1 MIILSYLIVAMSL
14 IAPFLAARVLGKNF
28 FGQDTPI
35 FIGLTLQAVLG
46 IIISIYVYGYEHRK
60 KATVLLGYAVFFL
73 STGLCYLVGKTLWL
87 ILFWELSTV
96 SAFLLYQG
104 GKWNPNS
111 IKSFIALVVA
121 GGIGAFCFTYWIYSP
136 DSEFGNFFL
145 VTGLLVKAAFF
156 GFHFWLPEAHSGS
169 PAHASAAYSGI
180 LVNLPLVLFHQWVG
194 PWIGN
199 TIFIKILIPLAGFGV
214 LWAGLSSLFS
224 RDAKK
229 AIAYSTVENMN
240 FLFLCILLSALW
252 KDHELES
259 LRVLSRSFSFLFIL
273 SLIHHSVSKTFQFL
287 SIGYLTKI
295 SGFSNVDQN
304 TGVGRISGIPTS
316 LLSLGTISF
325 LAIPGTTGF
334 LSEAT
339 FVKLVAGVLEIPGQ
353 SAILVLP
360 LLILVSSGLVLGAAG
375 HLRIFLGMILSR
387 PRTDWPEHKPA
398 KTIMYSLSISGALIL
413 LVSLGISAYAVYYS
427 PTKEWLDGQWY
438 RGLAIVNSVGLGMF
452 LLVGVMGFR
461 TKISKR
467 KLWDCGGNYGGADVA
482 IPSDG
487 ISDPLFP
494 SLGRYF
500 TNEQGNSRLDEAILH
515 GIIKFLNAFKT
526 SLNESDEESISINLA
541 FSSITVVLLLFV
553 IIGLKLAEGD
563 LWKLFLNTLTQ

>member
-1 MIILSYLIVAMSL
+1 MIILSYLIVAISL
-14 IAPFLAARVLGKNF
+14 IAPFLAAKVLGKNF
-28 FGQDTPI
+28 FGQDSAV

-46 IIISIYVYGYEHRK
+46 TVIALYVYGYEHRK
-60 KATVLLGYAVFFL
+60 KTTVLLGYAVFFL
-73 STGLCYLVGKTLWL
+73 STGLCYLVGKSLWL

-104 GKWNPNS
+104 GKWTPNA
-111 IKSFIALVVA
+111 IRSFIALVVA
-121 GGIGAFCFTYWIYSP
+121 GGVGAFCFTYWIYSP
-136 DSEFGNFFL
+136 EGEFGNYFL
-145 VTGLLVKAAFF
+145 VAGLLVKAAFF

-180 LVNLPLVLFHQWVG
+180 LVNLPLILFHQLVA
-194 PWIGN
+194 PWLGG
-199 TIFIKILIPLAGFGV
+199 TVYIKILIPLAGFGV

-252 KDHELES
+252 KDHESES
-259 LRVLSRSFSFLFIL
+259 LRVLSRSFSFLFVL

-287 SIGYLTKI
+287 SIGYLTKL
-295 SGFSNVDQN
+295 SGSSNVDQS

-334 LSEAT
+334 ISEAT

-353 SAILVLP
+353 SAILILP

-375 HLRIFLGMILSR
+375 HLRIFLGMVLSR
-387 PRTDWPEHKPA
+387 PRVDWPENKPPRSV
-398 KTIMYSLSISGALIL
+398 YLALAACGIL
-413 LVSLGISAYAVYYS
+413 IFLVSFAISAYTLYYS
-427 PTKEWLDGQWY
+427 PKKEWLDENWY
-438 RGLAIVNSVGLGMF
+438 RGLAIVNFVGLGMIV
-452 LLVGVMGFR
+452 LVGAVGLR

-500 TNEQGNSRLDEAILH
+500 TNQQGNSRLDEGILKS
-515 GIIKFLNAFKT
+515 IIKFLDTFKT
-526 SLNESDEESISINLA
+526 RVNESDEDTISINLA
-541 FSSITVVLLLFV
+541 FSSVTVVILLFV

-563 LWKLFLNTLTQ
+563 LWKLFLSTLTQ

>member
-1 MIILSYLIVAMSL
+1 MIILSYLIVTMSL
-14 IAPFLAARVLGKNF
+14 IAPFLAGRVLGKNF
-28 FGQDTPI
+28 FGQDTAI

-46 IIISIYVYGYEHRK
+46 LITSIYVYGYEHRK
-60 KATVLLGYAVFFL
+60 KTTVLLGYAVFFL
-73 STGLCYLVGKTLWL
+73 STGFCYLVGKTLWL

-104 GKWNPNS
+104 GKWTPNS

-121 GGIGAFCFTYWIYSP
+121 GGVGAFCFTYWIYSP
-136 DSEFGNFFL
+136 ESEFGNMFL
-145 VTGLLVKAAFF
+145 VAGLLVKAAFF

-169 PAHASAAYSGI
+169 SAHASAAYSGI
-180 LVNLPLVLFHQWVG
+180 LVNLPLILFHQLVA
-194 PWIGN
+194 PWLGN
-199 TIFIKILIPLAGFGV
+199 TVYIKILIPLAGFGV

-252 KDHELES
+252 KDSEVEN

-304 TGVGRISGIPTS
+304 TGVGRISGLPSS

-375 HLRIFLGMILSR
+375 HLRIFLGMVLSR
-387 PRTDWPEHKPA
+387 PRTNWQENKPSRS
-398 KTIMYSLSISGALIL
+398 ILYSLSLSGILIL
-413 LVSLGISAYAVYYS
+413 LVAMGISAYAVYYS
-427 PTKEWLDGQWY
+427 PTTEWLDEKWY
-438 RGLAIVNSVGLGMF
+438 RGLAIVNFLGLGMIA
-452 LLVGVMGFR
+452 LVGVFGWR

-487 ISDPLFP
+487 ISDPLVP

-500 TNEQGNSRLDEAILH
+500 TNEEGNSRLDEGILH

-526 SLNESDEESISINLA
+526 RVNEADEESISINLA
-541 FSSITVVLLLFV
+541 FSSVTVVILLFV

-563 LWKLFLNTLTQ
+563 LWKLFLSTLTQ

>member
-1 MIILSYLIVAMSL
+1 MIILSYLIVVMSL
-14 IAPFLAARVLGKNF
+14 VVPFLVAKVLGKDF
-28 FGQDTPI
+28 FGQDTAI
-35 FIGLTLQAVLG
+35 FIGLTLQTVLG
-46 IIISIYVYGYEHRK
+46 MIISVYVHGYEHRK
-60 KATVLLGYAVFFL
+60 RTTILLGYAIFFL

-104 GKWNPNS
+104 GKWTPNS

-121 GGIGAFCFTYWIYSP
+121 GGVGAFCFTYWTYSP
-136 DSEFGNFFL
+136 EGQFGNIFL
-145 VTGLLVKAAFF
+145 VAGLLVKAAFF

-180 LVNLPLVLFHQWVG
+180 LVNLPLILFHQLVA
-194 PWIGN
+194 PWLGN
-199 TIFIKILIPLAGFGV
+199 TVYIKILIPLAGFGV

-252 KDHELES
+252 KDSEVENLK
-259 LRVLSRSFSFLFIL
+259 VLSRSFSFLFIL
-273 SLIHHSVSKTFQFL
+273 SLIHHSISKTFQFL
-287 SIGYLTKI
+287 SIGYLAKI

-304 TGVGRISGIPTS
+304 TGVGRISGLPTS

-375 HLRIFLGMILSR
+375 HLRIFLGMVLSR
-387 PRTDWPEHKPA
+387 PRTEWSENKPSRSVF
-398 KTIMYSLSISGALIL
+398 YSIFLSGALIL
-413 LVSLGISAYAVYYS
+413 VVSFGISAYALYYS
-427 PTKEWLDGQWY
+427 PTTEWLDEQWY
-438 RGLAIVNSVGLGMF
+438 RGLAIVNFVGLGMIVF
-452 LLVGVMGFR
+452 VGILGFR
-461 TKISKR
+461 TKISKK

-500 TNEQGNSRLDEAILH
+500 TNEEGNSRLDEGILQ
-515 GIIKFLNAFKT
+515 GIIKFLNTFKT
-526 SLNESDEESISINLA
+526 RVNEADEESISINLA
-541 FSSITVVLLLFV
+541 FSSVTVVILLFV
-553 IIGLKLAEGD
+553 IIGLKLTEGD

>member
-1 MIILSYLIVAMSL
+1 MIILSYLIVVMSL
-14 IAPFLAARVLGKNF
+14 AVPFLAAEVLGKDF
-28 FGQDTPI
+28 FGQDTAI
-35 FIGLTLQAVLG
+35 FIGLTLQTVLG
-46 IIISIYVYGYEHRK
+46 MIISVYVHGYEHRK
-60 KATVLLGYAVFFL
+60 RTTILLGYAIFFL

-104 GKWNPNS
+104 GKWTPNS

-121 GGIGAFCFTYWIYSP
+121 GGVGAFCFTYWIYSP
-136 DSEFGNFFL
+136 EGQFGNIFL
-145 VTGLLVKAAFF
+145 VAGLLVKAAFF

-180 LVNLPLVLFHQWVG
+180 LVNLPLILFHQLVA
-194 PWIGN
+194 PWLGN
-199 TIFIKILIPLAGFGV
+199 TVYIKILIPLAGFGV

-224 RDAKK
+224 KDAKK

-252 KDHELES
+252 KDSEVENLK
-259 LRVLSRSFSFLFIL
+259 VLSRSFSFLFIL
-273 SLIHHSVSKTFQFL
+273 SLIHHSISKTFQFL

-304 TGVGRISGIPTS
+304 TGVGRVSGLPSS

-375 HLRIFLGMILSR
+375 HLRIFLGMVLSR
-387 PRTDWPEHKPA
+387 PRTGWSENKPFRSVF
-398 KTIMYSLSISGALIL
+398 YSIFLSGALIL
-413 LVSLGISAYAVYYS
+413 VVSFGISAYALYYS
-427 PTKEWLDGQWY
+427 PTTEWLDEQWY
-438 RGLAIVNSVGLGMF
+438 RSLAIVNFVGLGMIVF
-452 LLVGVMGFR
+452 VGIIGFR
-461 TKISKR
+461 TKIAKR

-482 IPSDG
+482 VPSDG

-500 TNEQGNSRLDEAILH
+500 TNEEGNSRLDEGILQ
-515 GIIKFLNAFKT
+515 GIIKFLNTFKT
-526 SLNESDEESISINLA
+526 RVNEADEESISINLA
-541 FSSITVVLLLFV
+541 FSSVTVVVLLFV
-553 IIGLKLAEGD
+553 IIGLKLTEGD
-563 LWKLFLNTLTQ
+563 LWKLFLNTLIR

>member
-1 MIILSYLIVAMSL
+1 M
-14 IAPFLAARVLGKNF
+14 
-28 FGQDTPI
+28 
-35 FIGLTLQAVLG
+35 
-46 IIISIYVYGYEHRK
+46 
-60 KATVLLGYAVFFL
+60 
-73 STGLCYLVGKTLWL
+73 CYLVGKTLWL

-104 GKWNPNS
+104 GKWTPNS

-121 GGIGAFCFTYWIYSP
+121 GGVGAFCFTYWIYSP
-136 DSEFGNFFL
+136 EGQFGNVFL
-145 VTGLLVKAAFF
+145 VAGLLVKAAFF

-180 LVNLPLVLFHQWVG
+180 LVNLPLILFHQLVA
-194 PWIGN
+194 PWLGN
-199 TIFIKILIPLAGFGV
+199 TVYIKILIPLAGFGV

-224 RDAKK
+224 KDAKK

-252 KDHELES
+252 KDSEVENLK
-259 LRVLSRSFSFLFIL
+259 VLSRSFSFLFIL
-273 SLIHHSVSKTFQFL
+273 SLIHHSISKTFQFL

-304 TGVGRISGIPTS
+304 TGVGRISGLPAS

-375 HLRIFLGMILSR
+375 HLRIFLGMVLSR
-387 PRTDWPEHKPA
+387 PRTEWSENKPSRS
-398 KTIMYSLSISGALIL
+398 IFYSLSLSGTLIL
-413 LVSLGISAYAVYYS
+413 LVSLVISAYAVYYS
-427 PTKEWLDGQWY
+427 PTTEWLDEKWY
-438 RGLAIVNSVGLGMF
+438 RGLAIVNFLGLGMITF
-452 LLVGVMGFR
+452 VGIFGWR
-461 TKISKR
+461 TKIARR

-500 TNEQGNSRLDEAILH
+500 TNEEGNSRLDEGILH
-515 GIIKFLNAFKT
+515 GIIKFLNTFKT
-526 SLNESDEESISINLA
+526 RVNEADEESISINLA
-541 FSSITVVLLLFV
+541 FSSVTVVILLFV
-553 IIGLKLAEGD
+553 IIGLKLTEGD
-563 LWKLFLNTLTQ
+563 LWKLFLSTLTQ

>member
-1 MIILSYLIVAMSL
+1 MIILSYLIVAISL
-14 IAPFLAARVLGKNF
+14 IAPFLAAKVLGKNF
-28 FGQDTPI
+28 FGQDSAV

-46 IIISIYVYGYEHRK
+46 TVIAIYVYGYEHRK
-60 KATVLLGYAVFFL
+60 KATVLLGYSVFFL

-104 GKWNPNS
+104 GKWTPNS
-111 IKSFIALVVA
+111 IRSFIALVVA
-121 GGIGAFCFTYWIYSP
+121 GGVGAFCFTYWIYSP
-136 DSEFGNFFL
+136 EGEFGNYFL
-145 VTGLLVKAAFF
+145 VAGLLVKAAFF

-180 LVNLPLVLFHQWVG
+180 LVNLPLILFHQLVA
-194 PWIGN
+194 PWLGE
-199 TIFIKILIPLAGFGV
+199 TVYIKILIPMAGFGV

-252 KDHELES
+252 KDHESES
-259 LRVLSRSFSFLFIL
+259 LRVLSRSFSFLFFL

-287 SIGYLTKI
+287 SIGYLTKL
-295 SGFSNVDQN
+295 SGSSNVDQN

-334 LSEAT
+334 ISEAT

-353 SAILVLP
+353 SAILILP

-375 HLRIFLGMILSR
+375 HLRIFLGMVLSR
-387 PRTDWPEHKPA
+387 PRIDWPENKAPRSV
-398 KTIMYSLSISGALIL
+398 YYALAACGIL
-413 LVSLGISAYAVYYS
+413 IFLISLGISAYTLYYS
-427 PTKEWLDGQWY
+427 PKKEWLDENWY
-438 RGLAIVNSVGLGMF
+438 KGLAIVNFVGLGMAV
-452 LLVGVMGFR
+452 LVGALGLR

-467 KLWDCGGNYGGADVA
+467 KLWDCGGNYGGADAA

-500 TNEQGNSRLDEAILH
+500 TDSHGNSRLDEGILKS
-515 GIIKFLNAFKT
+515 IIKLLDTFKT
-526 SLNESDEESISINLA
+526 SVNESDEDTISINLA
-541 FSSITVVLLLFV
+541 FSSVTVVILLFV

>member
-1 MIILSYLIVAMSL
+1 MIILSYLIVAISL
-14 IAPFLAARVLGKNF
+14 IAPFLAAKVLGKNF
-28 FGQDTPI
+28 FGQDSAV

-46 IIISIYVYGYEHRK
+46 TVIALYVYGYEHRK
-60 KATVLLGYAVFFL
+60 KTTVLLGYAVFFL
-73 STGLCYLVGKTLWL
+73 STGLCYLVGKSLWL

-104 GKWNPNS
+104 GKWTPNA
-111 IKSFIALVVA
+111 IRSFIALVVA
-121 GGIGAFCFTYWIYSP
+121 GGVGAFCFTYWIYSP
-136 DSEFGNFFL
+136 EGEFGNYFL
-145 VTGLLVKAAFF
+145 VAGLLVKAAFF

-180 LVNLPLVLFHQWVG
+180 LVNLPLILFHQLVA
-194 PWIGN
+194 PWLGG
-199 TIFIKILIPLAGFGV
+199 TVYIKILIPLAGFGV

-252 KDHELES
+252 KDHESES
-259 LRVLSRSFSFLFIL
+259 LRVLSRSFSFLFVL

-287 SIGYLTKI
+287 SIGYLTKL
-295 SGFSNVDQN
+295 SGSSNVDQS

-334 LSEAT
+334 ISEAT

-353 SAILVLP
+353 SAILILP

-375 HLRIFLGMILSR
+375 HLRIFLGMVLSR
-387 PRTDWPEHKPA
+387 PRVDWPENKPPRSV
-398 KTIMYSLSISGALIL
+398 YLALAACGIL
-413 LVSLGISAYAVYYS
+413 IFLVSFAISAYTLYYS
-427 PTKEWLDGQWY
+427 PKKEWLDENWY
-438 RGLAIVNSVGLGMF
+438 RGLAIVNFVGLGMIV
-452 LLVGVMGFR
+452 LVGAVGLR

-500 TNEQGNSRLDEAILH
+500 TNQQGNSRLDEGILNS
-515 GIIKFLNAFKT
+515 IIKFLDTFKT
-526 SLNESDEESISINLA
+526 RVNESDEDTISINLA
-541 FSSITVVLLLFV
+541 FSSVTVVILLFV

-563 LWKLFLNTLTQ
+563 LWKLFLSTLTQ